1 MEYCLSTVKEFLK
14 KIGQCRTQPKRSN
27 GDNNTDR
34 DDESS
39 TDSHPSSP
47 SLDADEADVDGHRST
62 PSLDV
67 DEHVR
72 GFVKQLLQALMVL
85 HEQGIVHCDV
95 KGDNVFIAYENGNYI
110 VKLGVRSEAKQRYE
124 RELILVG

>member
-1 MEYCLSTVKEFLK
+1 MEYCLSTVNGFLK
-14 KIGQCRTQPKRSN
+14 DIREFRTRPKRSN
-27 GDNNTDR
+27 
-34 DDESS
+34 DDKKNDPDEKSS
-39 TDSHPSSP
+39 PPSSP
-47 SLDADEADVDGHRST
+47 SLDTDESIIDDHPST

-95 KGDNVFIAYENGNYI
+95 KGDNIFIAYENGNYI
-110 VKLGVRSEAKQRYE
+110 VKLGVSREATKNE
-124 RELILVG
+124 RALISVG